1 MKYSE
6 CCFVCRILNPECIL
20 TPSHINAFDLSSS
33 MKFTVSVYDKYTF
46 SDRHSDLS
54 SRKQLEAGD
63 VVSWRD
69 ITSQGP

>member
-1 MKYSE
+1 
-6 CCFVCRILNPECIL
+6 
-20 TPSHINAFDLSSS
+20 